1 MPFNRANSF
10 NLGVS
15 HISSP
20 FLLSIFS
27 PLYQATRKRPNT
39 HAVFLSSPRLL
50 PAVALPKLAASPAL
64 AANTP
69 APATAVAPELQ
80 AELPTETATCSSSSP
95 NTAYRRGLGVLR
107 QQVHAAAVTARDAPK
122 LKLRLRKKQLINPCK
137 LNKQARIDHYHLPS

>member
-39 HAVFLSSPRLL
+39 HAVFLSSPPRGSAPEARGLARTRGQHAGPSDRGGSRAPGRATHRDGDLLQLL
-50 PAVALPKLAASPAL
+50 PQHRVPPWAGRPPPASP
-64 AANTP
+64 
-69 APATAVAPELQ
+69 
-80 AELPTETATCSSSSP
+80 
-95 NTAYRRGLGVLR
+95 RRRRHSQGRSKIKTSVEEKTTHKSM
-107 QQVHAAAVTARDAPK
+107 QT
-122 LKLRLRKKQLINPCK
+122 
-137 LNKQARIDHYHLPS
+137 KQAG

>member
-1 MPFNRANSF
+1 MRCFCP
-10 NLGVS
+10 
-15 HISSP
+15 
-20 FLLSIFS
+20 
-27 PLYQATRKRPNT
+27 
-39 HAVFLSSPRLL
+39 LL

-137 LNKQARIDHYHLPS
+137 LNKQARIDHYQAEILSLSLRQRDQREDAI